1 MIAPSDLIGSVT
13 DDDIEWACGLL
24 KLQRL
29 DAQRRAF
36 LKSLTT
42 LDVSACP
49 GSGKTTLVVAKLA
62 ILARKWKSTTRGICV
77 LSHTNVARE
86 EITHRL
92 GNTDVGQRLLGYP
105 HFIDT
110 IHGFVNRFL
119 AIPWLLSAGYKLAA
133 IDNDLT
139 TRVRR
144 RHLSPRDYFTL
155 NGYLEKKFISFDSL
169 RLGSA
174 NFATPLA
181 NTSFPSGVHTKMYQ
195 LAASALQ
202 HAAEQ
207 GYFCYEE
214 IFLLGE
220 ALLAQQPGLPS
231 VLQSRFPFVLVDEM
245 QDTSDQQ
252 NAFLRRI
259 FPRDVPAVCI
269 QRVGDP
275 NQAIFEGGVEP
286 AADAF
291 PDEIRCVNIADSFR
305 FDASIAALA
314 SPFAYLPVKPSGLTG
329 VRPTAVPAQGLPHTI
344 FVFPDNDA
352 SGVLDAFGH
361 HVLATL
367 PASLIASSVVTAV
380 GAVHKPFP
388 DVEPGH
394 KQYPKTVA
402 HYWTGYRPDAGR
414 PTYRPRTLAET
425 LLAAQA
431 LASSGGP
438 LHQCV
443 DSVASAIA
451 HLANLL
457 AGTTQVRSSSRQH
470 PQVEKRLADADEARA
485 VFRGLLARF
494 VIGREP
500 LTRQLWAQLCP
511 GLRMLGAALAGGDA
525 NAPTANDF
533 MAWPAVASVA
543 PPADP
548 NQATSAAANSYRYAH
563 ENASV
568 DIRLGSIHMA
578 KGQTHSATLVLETYN
593 QTHFLHAL
601 MPWLVGQHQNG
612 AKCTSDKAM
621 QRLLQLYVAMTRPT
635 HLLCLALRKSSLG
648 TGNDIAV
655 NQEKL
660 MARGWQIRHLAPV
673 ADTGEL
679 KSGT

>member
-1 MIAPSDLIGSVT
+1 MIAPSDLIGPIT

-24 KLQRL
+24 KLQAL

-42 LDVSACP
+42 VDVSACP

-62 ILARKWKSTTRGICV
+62 ILARKWKSTTRGVCV
-77 LSHTNVARE
+77 LSHTNVARQ
-86 EITHRL
+86 EISHRL

-110 IHGFVNRFL
+110 IHRFVNRFL
-119 AIPWLLSAGYKLAA
+119 ATPWLLSAGYRVAA

-144 RHLSPRDYFTL
+144 RHLSAADYFIL

-181 NTSFPSGVHTKMYQ
+181 NTSFPSGAHTKMYQ
-195 LAASALQ
+195 LAASALR

-207 GYFCYEE
+207 GYFCYDE

-220 ALLAQQPGLPS
+220 ALLAQQPSLPS
-231 VLQSRFPFVLVDEM
+231 ILQNRFPFVLVDEM
-245 QDTSDQQ
+245 QDTSEQQ
-252 NAFLRRI
+252 NAFLRRL
-259 FPRDVPAVCI
+259 FPRDAPAVCI

-286 AADAF
+286 VTDAF
-291 PDEIRCVNIADSFR
+291 PDESRCVNIADSFR
-305 FDASIAALA
+305 FDASIGALA
-314 SPFAYLPVKPSGLTG
+314 SPFAYIPIQPSGLKG
-329 VRPTAVPAQGLPHTI
+329 VRPTAVPGQGLPHTI

-361 HVLATL
+361 HVLGTL
-367 PASLIASSVVTAV
+367 PAPLIASSAVTAV
-380 GAVHKPFP
+380 GAVHKLFP

-402 HYWTGYRPDAGR
+402 HYWTGYQPGASRQA
-414 PTYRPRTLAET
+414 YRPRTFAET

-457 AGTTQVRSSSRQH
+457 AETTQVRSSSRHHLQI
-470 PQVEKRLADADEARA
+470 EKRLADADEARA
-485 VFRGLLARF
+485 VYRGLLARF

-500 LTRQLWAQLCP
+500 LTEPLWAQLCP
-511 GLRMLGAALAGGDA
+511 VLRILGAALAGGDA
-525 NAPTANDF
+525 NAPTANEF
-533 MAWPAVASVA
+533 MTWPAAVPAA
-543 PPADP
+543 PPAAP
-548 NQATSAAANSYRYAH
+548 NQAPSAASNSYRYVH
-563 ENASV
+563 GNASV

-593 QTHFLHAL
+593 QTHFLHGL

-612 AKCTSDKAM
+612 AKCASDKAM
-621 QRLLQLYVAMTRPT
+621 QRLLQVYVAMTRPT

-648 TGNDIAV
+648 AGKYIAA

-660 MARGWQIRHLAPV
+660 MARGWQIRHLAPM
-673 ADTGEL
+673 ADTREL
-679 KSGT
+679 KSTQ